1 MKQASSLDSI
11 GVLLHRALPTFR
23 ALPGIREEVRDIP
36 LSRLHLARSVENIL
50 EKRNEWLGTV
60 PEFEEV
66 HDWVEI
72 HWDPDRQTHP
82 PEATVTT
89 SDKWGHAGEIQL
101 DALAAT
107 CKLILA
113 AAGHGTETV
122 SRCAMEFA
130 GHGMIEVRSFYLLKG
145 LPVLNARSLDDYCN
159 LLTYPE
165 ALQKIAEASSVGSL
179 AEGRSWPPESADNVC
194 VLEARSFEHR
204 RINANYVDR
213 RVSRLLQCG
222 TETLLLILGL
232 VWGTGF
238 RVFGGWSGV
247 AESVAATLPFFGAA
261 ASEGRWSR
269 QALLTLSG
277 FRWPSSNRPLNEA
290 EVLELTGKYATL
302 PEGTRRVL
310 ALAMRRLRDGTERIE
325 LEDRVI
331 DVSIALEALFM
342 EGEQWDQKRL
352 VSRRASWYFADS
364 LQEREQTRN
373 RLKEFY
379 DERSD
384 IVHGKTPVNL
394 TPAEENQRWSRLAA
408 VEDVVRAS
416 VKAMISEG
424 PPPDWEDSKDLRSI
438 RHDPPRS
445 ETDIPSVRSESLSWT
460 ISEQK
465 QIDQALE
472 AVWKREIDAA
482 PALSPN
488 AEVVVHHGINAEAI
502 EQWREQGIPYVISV
516 PIRLYMAH
524 PKWPQREGNPV
535 DERTKYYCE
544 KDVER
549 HLRRWQLAA
558 DEKRMHRFEL
568 SLEDPAMYLP
578 ERFDMWRRILQQR
591 GQL

>member
-1 MKQASSLDSI
+1 M
-11 GVLLHRALPTFR
+11 
-23 ALPGIREEVRDIP
+23 
-36 LSRLHLARSVENIL
+36 
-50 EKRNEWLGTV
+50 
-60 PEFEEV
+60 
-66 HDWVEI
+66 
-72 HWDPDRQTHP
+72 
-82 PEATVTT
+82 
-89 SDKWGHAGEIQL
+89 
-101 DALAAT
+101 
-107 CKLILA
+107 
-113 AAGHGTETV
+113 
-122 SRCAMEFA
+122 
-130 GHGMIEVRSFYLLKG
+130 
-145 LPVLNARSLDDYCN
+145 
-159 LLTYPE
+159 
-165 ALQKIAEASSVGSL
+165 
-179 AEGRSWPPESADNVC
+179 
-194 VLEARSFEHR
+194 
-204 RINANYVDR
+204 
-213 RVSRLLQCG
+213 
-222 TETLLLILGL
+222 
-232 VWGTGF
+232 
-238 RVFGGWSGV
+238 
-247 AESVAATLPFFGAA
+247 
-261 ASEGRWSR
+261 
-269 QALLTLSG
+269 
-277 FRWPSSNRPLNEA
+277 
-290 EVLELTGKYATL
+290 
-302 PEGTRRVL
+302 
-310 ALAMRRLRDGTERIE
+310 
-325 LEDRVI
+325 
-331 DVSIALEALFM
+331 
-342 EGEQWDQKRL
+342 
-352 VSRRASWYFADS
+352 
-364 LQEREQTRN
+364 
-373 RLKEFY
+373 
-379 DERSD
+379 
-384 IVHGKTPVNL
+384 HGKTPVNL

-524 PKWPQREGNPV
+524 PKWPQREGDPV

>member
-1 MKQASSLDSI
+1 MKQAPSLDSI
-11 GVLLHRALPTFR
+11 GMLLHRALPTFR

-36 LSRLHLARSVENIL
+36 LSRVHLARSVDNIF
-50 EKRNEWLGTV
+50 EKRNEWLGAV
-60 PEFEEV
+60 PEFEEA
-66 HDWVEI
+66 HDWVKI

-89 SDKWGHAGEIQL
+89 SDKWGHAGESQL

-107 CKLILA
+107 CKLVLA

-122 SRCAMEFA
+122 ARCAMEFA
-130 GHGMIEVRSFYLLKG
+130 GHGMIEVRSYYLLKG

-159 LLTYPE
+159 LLTYPG

-179 AEGRSWPPESADNVC
+179 AEGPSWPPESADNVC
-194 VLEARSFEHR
+194 VLEARSFEQR

-238 RVFGGWSGV
+238 RLFGGWSGV
-247 AESVAATLPFFGAA
+247 AEPVAATLPFFGAA

-277 FRWPSSNRPLNEA
+277 FRRPSSSRPLNEA
-290 EVLELTGKYATL
+290 EVLELTTKYATL

-325 LEDRVI
+325 LEDRMI

-364 LQEREQTRN
+364 LQEREQTRT

-384 IVHGKTPVNL
+384 IVHGKAPVNL
-394 TPAEENQRWSRLAA
+394 TPAEEDQRWSRLAA
-408 VEDVVRAS
+408 VENVVRAS
-416 VKAMISEG
+416 VEAMISEG
-424 PPPDWEDSKDLRSI
+424 RPPDWEDSKDSRSI

-445 ETDIPSVRSESLSWT
+445 ETDIPSVKSESLSWT
-460 ISEQK
+460 IAEQK

-472 AVWKREIDAA
+472 AVWKPEIDVA

-502 EQWREQGIPYVISV
+502 KQCREQGIPYVISV

-524 PKWPQREGNPV
+524 PKWPQREGDPV

-544 KDVER
+544 KDVEM
-549 HLRRWQLAA
+549 HLRRWELAA
-558 DEKRMHRFEL
+558 AEKRMHRFEL
-568 SLEDPAMYLP
+568 SLEDPGMYLP
-578 ERFDMWRRILQQR
+578 ERFDMWRRILQQ
-591 GQL
+591 GG

>member
-1 MKQASSLDSI
+1 MKHAPSLDSI
-11 GVLLHRALPTFR
+11 KERLDRALPKFLV
-23 ALPGIREEVRDIP
+23 LPGVSEGIVDVP
-36 LSRLHLARSVENIL
+36 LSRVHLARLVRNIL
-50 EKRNEWLGTV
+50 EKRNEWLATV
-60 PEFEEV
+60 PAFEDVQE
-66 HDWVEI
+66 WVAI
-72 HWDPDRQTHP
+72 HWDPERQTQP
-82 PEATVTT
+82 PAATVAT

-101 DALAAT
+101 DSATAT

-113 AAGHGTETV
+113 AAVHGTETV
-122 SRCAMEFA
+122 AKCAMEFS

-145 LPVLNARSLDDYCN
+145 LPVLNAISLDDYCN
-159 LLTYPE
+159 LITYPE

-179 AEGRSWPPESADNVC
+179 TEDRSWPPECADNVC

-213 RVSRLLQCG
+213 WVSRLLQCG
-222 TETLLLILGL
+222 TETLFLILGL

-247 AESVAATLPFFGAA
+247 AEPVAATLPFFGAA

-277 FRWPSSNRPLNEA
+277 FRRPSSNRPLNEV
-290 EVLELTGKYATL
+290 EVLELTVKYATL
-302 PEGTRRVL
+302 PEGTGRVL

-364 LQEREQTRN
+364 LQEREQTRT

-424 PPPDWEDSKDLRSI
+424 RPPDWEDSKDSRSI

-445 ETDIPSVRSESLSWT
+445 ETDIPSMKSESLSWT
-460 ISEQK
+460 IAEQK

-472 AVWKREIDAA
+472 AVWKPEIDAA
-482 PALSPN
+482 PAPSPN
-488 AEVVVHHGINAEAI
+488 AEVVVHQGINAEAI
-502 EQWREQGIPYVISV
+502 EQCREQGIPYVISV
-516 PIRLYMAH
+516 PIRLFMAH
-524 PKWPQREGNPV
+524 PKWPQREGHPV

-549 HLRRWQLAA
+549 HMRRWQEAA
-558 DEKRMHRFEL
+558 AEKRMRRFEL
-568 SLEDPAMYLP
+568 PLEAPIMYLP
-578 ERFDMWRRILQQR
+578 ERFDMWMRILQQG